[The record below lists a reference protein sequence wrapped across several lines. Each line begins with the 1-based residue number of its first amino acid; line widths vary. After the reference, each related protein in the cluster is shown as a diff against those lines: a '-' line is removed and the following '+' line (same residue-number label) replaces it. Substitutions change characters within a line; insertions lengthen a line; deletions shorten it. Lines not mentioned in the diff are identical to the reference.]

1 MHKIDKILI
10 GTHNEGKFKEIS
22 DLLPLNVKKL
32 SPKDLDNDSPKEDGK
47 TFIENSELKA
57 NFFL

>member
-32 SPKDLDNDSPKEDGK
+32 SPKDLDMTKINYWSKK
-47 TFIENSELKA
+47 SEPSSYY
-57 NFFL
+57 